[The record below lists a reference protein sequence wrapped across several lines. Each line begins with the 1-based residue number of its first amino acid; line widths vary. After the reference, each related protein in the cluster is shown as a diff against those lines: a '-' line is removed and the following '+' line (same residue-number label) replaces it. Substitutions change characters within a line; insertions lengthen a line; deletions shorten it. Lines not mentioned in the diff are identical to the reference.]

1 LAIEVGARRARVVGT
16 RARALGLRLAAA
28 SILAGVPVVHAAD
41 AAAGRAKAESCVVCH
56 GADGIATAPS
66 VPNLAGQPEPYLVDQ
81 LRQFRSG
88 RRPSEVMAVIARP
101 LADADIADL
110 AAWFASIRITAT
122 TPGPAP

>member
-1 LAIEVGARRARVVGT
+1 M
-16 RARALGLRLAAA
+16 
-28 SILAGVPVVHAAD
+28 
-41 AAAGRAKAESCVVCH
+41 CH
-56 GADGIATAPS
+56 GADGIATAPA